1 VRGAWLA
8 RPITHMTPV
17 SQRLPPGP
25 GFRVLESAGFQ
36 LAAPRLLEA
45 CRRRYGDAV
54 TFGNLFD
61 ERFMMVSDPDL
72 AKRVLQGSND
82 HVHAG
87 DQLRTWIACSSP
99 RLTRCNNARRETPR
113 VLTESTIRTQP
124 AGACSTNSDRSWS
137 PTRIRREAPGVSRAR
152 RWTRPAASGAAVEG
166 ATPSCSAP
174 CRRRAARHAVAA
186 RAGSRGCCG
195 VAIML
200 AACSV
205 SIRRRSRPH
214 RAPSKPPARV
224 LFATLSEHG
233 LLAVLR
239 A

>member
-87 DQLRTWIACSSP
+87 DQLRMWIACGSP
-99 RLTRCNNARRETPR
+99 RLTRCNNARLETPR

-137 PTRIRREAPGVSRAR
+137 PTRIRRKRRACPVRGDEPGLQPAVQQWRA
-152 RWTRPAASGAAVEG
+152 
-166 ATPSCSAP
+166 
-174 CRRRAARHAVAA
+174 RRRAARPLADGEQLAIRWLLGRVAGDVAV
-186 RAGSRGCCG
+186 
-195 VAIML
+195 
-200 AACSV
+200 
-205 SIRRRSRPH
+205 
-214 RAPSKPPARV
+214 
-224 LFATLSEHG
+224 
-233 LLAVLR
+233 
-239 A
+239 